1 MQKVDYE
8 ELINKSEMQKK
19 IQEDIKFDLNEIKTL
34 NPIDGE
40 FSDLKNKKLIFQN
53 SAKISE
59 TLGFVMNNYQA
70 EDPPGIEVLF
80 LKQSSL

>member
-1 MQKVDYE
+1 
-8 ELINKSEMQKK
+8 MQKK

-40 FSDLKNKKLIFQN
+40 FSDLKSKKLIFQN

-59 TLGFVMNNYQA
+59 TFSSITKPSSQKFINL
-70 EDPPGIEVLF
+70 IE
-80 LKQSSL
+80 KEIKN